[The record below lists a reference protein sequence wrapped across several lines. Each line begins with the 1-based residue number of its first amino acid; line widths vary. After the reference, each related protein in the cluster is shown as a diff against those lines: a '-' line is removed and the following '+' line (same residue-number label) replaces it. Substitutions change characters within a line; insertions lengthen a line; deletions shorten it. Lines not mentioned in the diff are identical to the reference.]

1 MARLYDRTTVFKLI
15 RGAGFQ
21 DALYGSLRL
30 LDKFVRTE
38 AQKQVSS
45 GENCCAKVPLCRY
58 TAQTTRACAVRAQ
71 MCVRNCKDSGD
82 CGRDQDI
89 SSSLSAA
96 AAASLS
102 TLLLLFVKL
111 EQVQVLQLSRV
122 NGTTTPM

>member
-1 MARLYDRTTVFKLI
+1 MARLYDRKTIFKLI
-15 RGAGFQ
+15 RGAGFE
-21 DALYGSLRL
+21 DALYGSIRL

-45 GENCCAKVPLCRY
+45 GENCYAKVPLGRY
-58 TAQTTRACAVRAQ
+58 TAQATRACAVRAQ

-89 SSSLSAA
+89 SSSSAA

-122 NGTTTPM
+122 NETTTPM

>member
-21 DALYGSLRL
+21 DALYGSIRL

-45 GENCCAKVPLCRY
+45 GENCCAKVPHGRY
-58 TAQTTRACAVRAQ
+58 TAQATRACAVRAQ

-89 SSSLSAA
+89 SSSSAA

-122 NGTTTPM
+122 NETTTPM

>member
-1 MARLYDRTTVFKLI
+1 MARLYDRKTIFKLI
-15 RGAGFQ
+15 RGAGFE
-21 DALYGSLRL
+21 DALYGSIRL

-45 GENCCAKVPLCRY
+45 GENCCAKVPLGRY
-58 TAQTTRACAVRAQ
+58 TAQATRACAVRAQ

-89 SSSLSAA
+89 SSSAAA

-122 NGTTTPM
+122 NETTTPM